1 MVSLKL
7 ENKNIF
13 LSLNTSS
20 GVFSSDSSLIIIV
33 FESIGFIVVGVVM
46 LYLSSFQSDVL
57 FYVFVG
63 LAVTCLAIGLHILFA
78 LILHLARSRHR

>member
-1 MVSLKL
+1 MS
-7 ENKNIF
+7 
-13 LSLNTSS
+13 SNTSS
-20 GVFSSDSSLIIIV
+20 GISSSNSSLIIIF
-33 FESIGFIVVGVVM
+33 FESIAFIVIGTIL
-46 LYLSSFQSDVL
+46 LYLSTFQSDIL